1 MNYTAVTKTLF
12 SAAICVLLVTAV
24 AKATIYRE
32 AISGDLSDD
41 KATPTALTLTP
52 GFNSVSG
59 TVAGF
64 PEFGG
69 TDPQDWVSF
78 TIPAGYVMISYVNA
92 KYVAGDG
99 QGFTG
104 FQSGSS
110 FSGDEFLAGSYTG
123 YAHFGTAAQNP
134 DMNPT
139 SSSTVGVNLLPLMA
153 DPSFAPGTTNP
164 TFPLAAGTYTFLIQ
178 LGDDETTGYQFDMNV
193 RSVPE
198 PGSSLCLL
206 AMGGL
211 AIFALRRRLG
221 YLDRR
226 IR

>member
-1 MNYTAVTKTLF
+1 MKYTPVTKTLF
-12 SAAICVLLVTAV
+12 CAAICVLLATAL

-32 AISGDLSDD
+32 AVSGDLSDD
-41 KATPTALTLTP
+41 KTTPTALTLTP
-52 GFNSVSG
+52 GFNLVSG

-64 PEFGG
+64 PIFGG

-104 FQSGSS
+104 FHSGSS
-110 FSGDEFLAGSYTG
+110 FPGGMDSEFDAANYTG

-139 SSSTVGVNLLPLMA
+139 TSSTVGVNLLPLMA
-153 DPSFAPGTTNP
+153 DQNFAPGTTNP
-164 TFPLAAGTYTFLIQ
+164 TFPLPAGTYTFLIQ
-178 LGDDETTGYQFDMNV
+178 QGDPTPTHYQFNMTLRPV
-193 RSVPE
+193 AAPE

-206 AMGGL
+206 GIGSLGL
-211 AIFALRRRLG
+211 LALRRRLG
-221 YLDRR
+221 
-226 IR
+226 

>member
-1 MNYTAVTKTLF
+1 MNYTPVKKTLF

-178 LGDDETTGYQFDMNV
+178 QGDPTTTHYQFNMTV
-193 RSVPE
+193 RPVAAPE
-198 PGSSLCLL
+198 PGSTLCLL
-206 AMGGL
+206 AMGTL
-211 AIFALRRRLG
+211 ATLSLRRRLG
-221 YLDRR
+221 
-226 IR
+226 